1 MPLTLP
7 EQPLYP
13 ETLLID
19 TGRAAHTLE
28 KAGISP
34 GTVLAVQS
42 SDPAR
47 WLALWALARSA
58 DLPFMPLSP
67 AMPAQQVETV
77 LQRAGCAA
85 LVEMGTGDDPLPA
98 LVSGSTNTPV
108 AANSPVRL
116 IIHTSGSTGVPR
128 GVMHTT
134 KSIEAA
140 SRAACS
146 RLDYGPGDLWLNCLA
161 PWHIGGI
168 AILER
173 ALHAKAGVL
182 PMQGFNA
189 ARIWQA
195 LQQHPV
201 SHLSLVP
208 AMLSRLLEQAAG
220 DPPPPHLRKV
230 LIGGGPISTELFLK
244 AQGRGWPLCVSYGL
258 TEAGSQAATLCTPGD
273 DWRAGDAGPAL
284 DGMEIRIDDSG
295 IIKLRGPMVMAGYLN
310 PTLTPGEGLS
320 EDGWFSTGDLGRLDD
335 SGHLHLLGRHDDV
348 IVSGGINVHPA
359 TVEQVLNQHPDVD
372 DVAVVGS
379 PDPVYGEIVTA
390 FVVGNA
396 RDESLNSWCLE
407 RLPSSHR
414 PRRIISIDTLP
425 LLGIGKIDRGRLSEL
440 ATHS

>member
-67 AMPAQQVETV
+67 DMPAQQVETV

-85 LVEMGTGDDPLPA
+85 LVEMETGDDPLPV

-108 AANSPVRL
+108 AADSPVRL

-128 GVMHTT
+128 GVMHTRI
-134 KSIEAA
+134 SIEAA
-140 SRAACS
+140 SRSACS
-146 RLDYGPGDLWLNCLA
+146 RLDYGPDDLWLNCLA

-230 LIGGGPISTELFLK
+230 LIGGGPLSPELFLK
-244 AQGRGWPLCVSYGL
+244 ARGRGWPLCISYGL

-273 DWRAGDAGPAL
+273 DWHAGDAGPAL
-284 DGMEIRIDDSG
+284 DGMEIRIDDTG
-295 IIKLRGPMVMAGYLN
+295 VIELRGPMVMAGYLN

-320 EDGWFSTGDLGRLDD
+320 EDGWFSTGDLGELDD

-390 FVVGNA
+390 FVVGSA
-396 RDESLNSWCLE
+396 RNESLNNWCLE
-407 RLPSSHR
+407 KLPSAHR
-414 PRRIISIDTLP
+414 PRRIIRIDSLP
-425 LLGIGKIDRGRLSEL
+425 LLGIGKIDRGRLREL
-440 ATHS
+440 AAHS